1 MHLFKEKL
9 DSRVTTST
17 HSEIQSSVNAMRS
30 RFDDKYE
37 TIDDEIST
45 IRSSIG
51 SVKYGLTSQIRQ
63 INVSY
68 IDEIFVR

>member
-1 MHLFKEKL
+1 MHLLKEKL
-9 DSRVTTST
+9 DSRFTTST
-17 HSEIQSSVNAMRS
+17 QSEIQSSVNAMRS
-30 RFDDKYE
+30 TFDDKYE
-37 TIDDEIST
+37 TIDDELST

-51 SVKYGLTSQIRQ
+51 SVKYGLTSQIRK